1 MHLRSR
7 SAKEIGEWHFWIIKN
22 LNSMC
27 IWTYPYDT
35 GYVLRGLTTPFGTWC
50 HVFPFFLWFV
60 SPCHKIQWLMLS
72 KSVLFCSTAQEKT
85 SPAVLTRKIKWFF
98 SPSHIQAGAQFRA
111 PPPGVARLRA
121 ANIVQLRA
129 HLRLMAK
136 CLSRLRKTC
145 PEFSLPNFRQITHF

>member
-27 IWTYPYDT
+27 IWTHPYDT

-98 SPSHIQAGAQFRA
+98 SPSHIQAGGSSARRRQASLGWGRLTSCSCARICGLWPNVCRDWEKRAQSF
-111 PPPGVARLRA
+111 
-121 ANIVQLRA
+121 
-129 HLRLMAK
+129 H
-136 CLSRLRKTC
+136 CLIFVK
-145 PEFSLPNFRQITHF
+145 